1 MDLIT
6 DSNSNVDDEQDVFKE
21 SKGGFAIFS
30 SCTKQ
35 TKVHCISDFSGSK
48 RDLYLV
54 DTPGLFDTSKSFDEE
69 ELKGAVRDDAVELW
83 KILMEGFKSVNS
95 RVDAFLFDQDGS
107 QRLSLEA
114 QQMFEEIT
122 KMNLPWKNTALVF
135 THGAALGDSDQSRQ
149 KGLQEFMKSDDSP
162 DCFKKFVKLIEN
174 KIMIVES
181 TERGGEHH
189 QEIYDQIHGIISK
202 SNSPF
207 NEEDYQVLLK
217 DLISKVEKERE
228 DRAVTKERAAKVP
241 QLSAQVDTEEKDL
254 TEITAEVT
262 EGQEKLSNLT
272 KDNQLKDSEIKQTQ
286 RNIQEAEFKILKE
299 KNKLLEQENTLLK
312 LKLKDENQR
321 PSICLVM

>member
-1 MDLIT
+1 MVVVLGT
-6 DSNSNVDDEQDVFKE
+6 NGQGKSCFLNFLAKQDVFKE
-21 SKGGFAIFS
+21 SKGGFATFS

-35 TKVHCISDFSGSK
+35 TKAHYISDFSGSK

-95 RVDAFLFDQDGS
+95 RVDAFLFVQDGS

-162 DCFKKFVKLIEN
+162 DCFKKFVKFIEN

-181 TERGGEHH
+181 TERGGQHH
-189 QEIYDQIHGIISK
+189 QEICNQLIKYIESSSYVTKEQFQSLLDNFIT
-202 SNSPF
+202 
-207 NEEDYQVLLK
+207 QVQR
-217 DLISKVEKERE
+217 EKE
-228 DRAVTKERAAKVP
+228 DRAVTKERAALVP
-241 QLSAQVDTEEKDL
+241 ELVARLTQMRKQLAQEQEKEANLEEEK
-254 TEITAEVT
+254 
-262 EGQEKLSNLT
+262 
-272 KDNQLKDSEIKQTQ
+272 IK
-286 RNIQEAEFKILKE
+286 RGNE
-299 KNKLLEQENTLLK
+299 KNYE
-312 LKLKDENQR
+312 
-321 PSICLVM
+321 